1 MSLQKYTAYYTA
13 IFRYVQA
20 FRAFLH
26 ICFRLP
32 LLDKVDEQRRHRDR
46 NEGKRDA
53 PERDVGQRRE
63 QDGQIG
69 EQVGAGEPPPGQL
82 MDDKGEGVVAAAGPA
97 LPHDEPHAD
106 ADEHAAQQRRRQR
119 PGRQVGQHRGQ
130 AFPDPIEPGQAHAGH
145 PCREQKVPPEKFER
159 QRVAGRVE
167 QGRRHRRG
175 HAEPMVDEQHQA
187 DDAALGDGGAPV
199 DIMDAERQ
207 DGRAQQD
214 HSDPFGGEPAQCAA
228 DFLLERLFW
237 HSVPL
242 DSDISSIPHRVKWPE
257 TAPVGAG
264 HARPAALPL
273 SPVYL
278 LHRREGS

>member
-1 MSLQKYTAYYTA
+1 MLDNTQS
-13 IFRYVQA
+13 IICA
-20 FRAFLH
+20 FGLAAAAPRSPYRHLELCGIA
-26 ICFRLP
+26 
-32 LLDKVDEQRRHRDR
+32 LDKIDEQRRHRDR

-69 EQVGAGEPPPGQL
+69 EQVGAGEPPPSQL

-130 AFPDPIEPGQAHAGH
+130 AFPDPIEPGQAHAGQS
-145 PCREQKVPPEKFER
+145 CREQKIPPEEFER

-187 DDAALGDGGAPV
+187 DDAALGDGGALV

-214 HSDPFGGEPAQCAA
+214 HSDPFGGEPAQRAA
-228 DFLLERLFW
+228 DFLLKRLFW

-242 DSDISSIPHRVKWPE
+242 DSDIPSIPHRVKWPE

-273 SPVYL
+273 PPVYL